1 MKIEGPNELK
11 KWVQMAGKCCFCGA
25 CVDLC
30 PYFKHYH
37 GKIIQ
42 PFECDFETGRCHA
55 YCPKIEVDYAAL
67 SENLL
72 KKPYQGNS
80 IGYFK
85 SVKAAKAGPVL
96 PKQNYQGGGTVSA
109 LVAFGLKHN
118 YFEAAIL
125 TDSVDCRPVPRIVT
139 TVEDALSCASSKFT
153 AAPTLSALNLAVH
166 KGYRKIG
173 IIGTPC
179 QMTAVA
185 QIKDNQLEIEEIKQ
199 SQFFTIGL
207 FCNWAFSPT
216 RFVQFIEEN
225 FDIKKIKSME
235 IPPPP
240 ADTLILKAQ
249 SEDIEIPLKEVRPY
263 IQHSCFNCIDL
274 TSEWADISV
283 GMFEG
288 REGWNT
294 LIIRSD
300 SGTEMIMEAK
310 ESGYLILED
319 MPDDQISH
327 LKQAARN
334 KKQRALRVA
343 KKQNELNTSRDEGS
357 PSIIMPDEVI
367 KCLME

>member
-1 MKIEGPNELK
+1 MKSKGPNELK
-11 KWVQMAGKCCFCGA
+11 ERVQMAGKCCVCGA

-42 PFECDFETGRCHA
+42 PFECDFEAGRCHA

-67 SENLL
+67 SETLL
-72 KKPYQGNS
+72 QRPYREHS

-85 SVKAAKAGPVL
+85 SIHAAKAGPVL
-96 PKQNYQGGGTVSA
+96 PRQHYQGGGTVSA

-125 TDSVDCRPVPRIVT
+125 TDSVDGQPVPRIVT

-153 AAPTLSALNLAVH
+153 AAPTLSALNRAVH
-166 KGYRKIG
+166 EGYRKIG
-173 IIGTPC
+173 IVGTPC

-185 QIKDNQLEIEEIKQ
+185 QMKANLLEIEEIKQ

-216 RFVQFIEEN
+216 RFVQFIE
-225 FDIKKIKSME
+225 DKIDLKKIKSME

-240 ADTLILKAQ
+240 ADMLIVKTQ
-249 SEDIEIPLKEVRPY
+249 SKDIDIPLKDVRPY

-274 TSEWADISV
+274 TSEWADVSV

-288 REGWNT
+288 RQGWNT

-300 SGTEMIMEAK
+300 NGSEMVMKAK
-310 ESGYLILED
+310 ESNYLILEN
-319 MPDDQISH
+319 MPEVQISH
-327 LKQAARN
+327 LKKAARN

-343 KKQNELNTSRDEGS
+343 KKQNELNTPTDEGHS
-357 PSIIMPDEVI
+357 SIIMPDEVI
-367 KCLME
+367 NRLME